1 MKNIDDDR
9 IESINRILDTL
20 PKLNEKIDRINARI
34 YAGGYTGQE
43 FREMVSERSALIK
56 AREQMERLAKEKYKL
71 QLNEEHGEVITS
83 GVVEL

>member
-1 MKNIDDDR
+1 MKNIDEDR

-20 PKLNEKIDRINARI
+20 PKLNEQIDRINAKI

-43 FREMVSERSALIK
+43 FRKMVSERSALIK
-56 AREQMERLAKEKYKL
+56 AREQMERQAKEKYKL
-71 QLNEEHGEVITS
+71 QLDEEHGEVITN

>member
-1 MKNIDDDR
+1 MKNIDEDR

-20 PKLNEKIDRINARI
+20 PKLNEKIDRINAQI

-43 FREMVSERSALIK
+43 FRNLVSERSALIK
-56 AREQMERLAKEKYKL
+56 AREQMERQAKEKFKL
-71 QLNEEHGEVITS
+71 QLDEEHGEAITN